1 MNESKG
7 IALYHIIKSNENFN
21 TAVNH
26 IFQLIRTAQEKHP
39 NKPRLVYIDIEG
51 HKNSKGGFD
60 TDMLEFQTEFA
71 CGFLM
76 QYITELSIPLV
87 EGKLR
92 NNKGQI
98 NDIPD
103 VIQIVDKDALDEI
116 ASTKE

>member
-1 MNESKG
+1 
-7 IALYHIIKSNENFN
+7 
-21 TAVNH
+21 
-26 IFQLIRTAQEKHP
+26 
-39 NKPRLVYIDIEG
+39 
-51 HKNSKGGFD
+51 
-60 TDMLEFQTEFA
+60 MLEFQTEFA

-76 QYITELSIPLV
+76 QYITELSIPLA

-103 VIQIVDKDALDEI
+103 RIQIVDKDALDET

>member
-1 MNESKG
+1 
-7 IALYHIIKSNENFN
+7 
-21 TAVNH
+21 
-26 IFQLIRTAQEKHP
+26 
-39 NKPRLVYIDIEG
+39 
-51 HKNSKGGFD
+51 
-60 TDMLEFQTEFA
+60 
-71 CGFLM
+71 M